1 MIVCMQCIRIDGWR
15 SSPKRQYR
23 SSSDRPRRV
32 CSAIHRETCISCSL
46 MFLLHAP
53 SISTPPVQVPH
64 TMHVRTAPIQSLY
77 PSHRRPTKP
86 RHSPPCHLDR
96 PKRFRAIRN
105 IILRPY
111 IRLYLNLPPPAHT
124 MSRSAVLLF
133 KRISAIA
140 RPPVFAVSKAPVRS
154 FSSTIGE
161 SLPPTRPGVPVEDNV
176 YLAWH
181 IVHLRRNPTDPSAA
195 AW

>member
-23 SSSDRPRRV
+23 SSSDRPRRGLLGFRSEDV
-32 CSAIHRETCISCSL
+32 LHQPHVEFTTCTVHIHTTYTCRTLCMRVPLQPNLCTPLTDGRQSRATRHLATLTDQRDFEQFAISFFARTSD
-46 MFLLHAP
+46 
-53 SISTPPVQVPH
+53 SITTS
-64 TMHVRTAPIQSLY
+64 
-77 PSHRRPTKP
+77 
-86 RHSPPCHLDR
+86 
-96 PKRFRAIRN
+96 
-105 IILRPY
+105 
-111 IRLYLNLPPPAHT
+111 LPPAYT
-124 MSRSAVLLF
+124 MSRSAALLF

-140 RPPVFAVSKAPVRS
+140 RPPVFAASKFPVRS
-154 FSSTIGE
+154 FSSTIGK
-161 SLPPTRPGVPVEDNV
+161 SLSSTPPRVPVEDNV